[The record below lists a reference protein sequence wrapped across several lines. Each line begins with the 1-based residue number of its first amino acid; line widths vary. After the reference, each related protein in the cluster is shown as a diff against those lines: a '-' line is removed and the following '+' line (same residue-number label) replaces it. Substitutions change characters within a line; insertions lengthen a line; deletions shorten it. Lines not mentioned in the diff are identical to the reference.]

1 MPSEYLTRSPE
12 YERLAAELEAV
23 RTTRDDFHRELRDLQ
38 HEVAKACQA
47 SGTMLTDLQPEAM
60 SIVLTVCK
68 LHPILAEESRELAK
82 WKKAFPPVEPDVAR
96 RMVCD
101 RAVAE
106 YKRDRDL
113 TRAGTRPIAKPE
125 DS

>member
-23 RTTRDDFHRELRDLQ
+23 RTTRDDFHRQLRDLQ

-47 SGTMLTDLQPEAM
+47 S
-60 SIVLTVCK
+60 K